1 MPGSKTLILNS
12 RQIRQRI
19 DRIAYQVYEQ
29 NYLEKEIIVAGIA
42 KNGFVLAER
51 IAEKITEISPIKVTL
66 AEITISKKN
75 PLSEKVKVNLPEKE
89 LKGNVIVIVDDVLE
103 TGRTLVFAM
112 DPFLKYPV
120 KRLTTVVL
128 VDRDHHSYPVKADFV
143 GISLAT
149 TMQEHI
155 SVELAPSKS
164 GTASAKN
171 DAVYLL

>member
-1 MPGSKTLILNS
+1 MPNSKTLILNS

-19 DRIAYQVYEQ
+19 DRIAYQVYEN

-42 KNGFVLAER
+42 KNGYLLAER
-51 IAEKITEISPIKVTL
+51 IADKIKAISPIKITL
-66 AEITISKKN
+66 AEITINKKK
-75 PLSEKVKVNLPEKE
+75 PLSGKVKVNLPDKD
-89 LKGNVIVIVDDVLE
+89 LKDKVIVIVDDVLE
-103 TGRTLVFAM
+103 TGRTMVFSM

-155 SVELAPSKS
+155 AVELAPVKGES
-164 GTASAKN
+164 GVHKN